1 MLRLNKDVIK
11 FSEPQIY
18 ERQRSGK
25 FSKKTSVTLVLTN
38 LIRGVTAQRTEGVN
52 NNTVIFRQNGV
63 LEISSSNQFPGLDQM
78 FI

>member
-52 NNTVIFRQNGV
+52 NDTVIFRQNGV